1 MSTAVLEQVIQRAID
16 DQAFREQVKSNPTAA
31 LGGYDLSQE
40 ERTAVTSGDEAKLT
54 ALGIEPRLSK
64 VYKVGA

>member
-16 DQAFREQVKSNPTAA
+16 DQGFREQVKSNPTAA

-40 ERTAVTSGDEAKLT
+40 ER
-54 ALGIEPRLSK
+54 PR
-64 VYKVGA
+64 